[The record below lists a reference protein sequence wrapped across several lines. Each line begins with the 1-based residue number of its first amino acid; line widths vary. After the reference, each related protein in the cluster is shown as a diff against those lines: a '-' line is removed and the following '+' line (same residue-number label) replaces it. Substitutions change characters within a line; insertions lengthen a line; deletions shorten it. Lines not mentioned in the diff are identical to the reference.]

1 MLSVL
6 PKLPPLLYLLFFSC
20 LLLNCRS
27 PPSWRPSSILPSH
40 LWLSVRPS
48 PLPFLFASFRLS
60 SLRSGPVE
68 PHTSNSSP
76 VPLTCVAIRCFLDV
90 IPYFSKNFND
100 WNHQPRGS
108 LSDTTFFFF
117 SSCQPPT
124 PNTMEWQ
131 PQQEPLRQL
140 ACYLR
145 NSLDGYN
152 RTAQKE
158 AEQVSA
164 FSVPASAHA
173 SSYPPPHFDI
183 GLLSRGIMD

>member
-48 PLPFLFASFRLS
+48 PLPFLFANFRLS

-117 SSCQPPT
+117 FVLPT
-124 PNTMEWQ
+124 TNPEHNGVATTTRAIEA
-131 PQQEPLRQL
+131 
-140 ACYLR
+140 AC
-145 NSLDGYN
+145 
-152 RTAQKE
+152 
-158 AEQVSA
+158 
-164 FSVPASAHA
+164 
-173 SSYPPPHFDI
+173 
-183 GLLSRGIMD
+183 LLFKKLLGWI